1 MSKFDPQ
8 KLTVYYD
15 ENCDISIPINGR
27 KYSLSHSD
35 DTGDLFLTIGKKFYY
50 KDDQTVIAEL
60 RQTKCGDIIM
70 EVYIQVDGNGGI
82 EATRIRDKIFRREL
96 PLALKAIIY
105 GDRKF
110 IVSNGLINTC
120 IRVKFQSKY
129 SEYNVVEQW
138 GKIGN
143 FYYQG

>member
-8 KLTVYYD
+8 KLNVYYD
-15 ENCDISIPINGR
+15 EDCDMSGPMKGR

-35 DTGDLFLTIGKKFYY
+35 ETGDLFLTIGKKFHYA
-50 KDDQTVIAEL
+50 DDQTVLAEL
-60 RQTKCGDIIM
+60 RCTQCGDIM
-70 EVYIQVDGNGGI
+70 DVYIQVDNGGGI
-82 EATRIRDKIFRREL
+82 EATKMRDKIFRREL

-110 IVSNGLINTC
+110 LVSNGLLNTC

-129 SEYNVVEQW
+129 PDYNISEQW